1 MCSLSRFRSGLG
13 VTRVNDLELKVPP
26 MALALIFAAAMW
38 VVSVYTPS
46 LTMAIP
52 WRSVLA
58 VAVASAGVAFA
69 LAAVRAFRRAN
80 TSVNPTKPEATST
93 VVAAGVYG
101 VSRNPM
107 YVGLL
112 LVLTGW
118 AIFLCHELT
127 LLFLPAFV
135 AYMNR
140 FQIAPEERALSA
152 RFGSAYATYKRSVRR
167 WL

>member
-1 MCSLSRFRSGLG
+1 MCSLSRLRLGLG
-13 VTRVNDLELKVPP
+13 VTRVNALELKVPP
-26 MALALIFAAAMW
+26 VALALIFAAAMW

-58 VAVASAGVAFA
+58 VAVAAAGVAFA

-93 VVAAGVYG
+93 VVASGVYG

-118 AIFLCHELT
+118 AIFLCHALT
-127 LLFLPAFV
+127 FLFLPAFV

>member
-1 MCSLSRFRSGLG
+1 LGLNL
-13 VTRVNDLELKVPP
+13 TLVNALELKVPP
-26 MALALIFAAAMW
+26 VAVALVFAAAMW
-38 VVSVYTPS
+38 VASAYIPS
-46 LTMAIP
+46 PTMDIP

-58 VAVASAGVAFA
+58 VALSSAGAAFA
-69 LAAVRAFRRAN
+69 LAGVLAFRRAN
-80 TSVNPTKPEATST
+80 TTVNPTKPEATSIII
-93 VVAAGVYG
+93 ASGVYG

-112 LVLTGW
+112 FVLTGW
-118 AIFLCHELT
+118 AFFLSHALNF
-127 LLFLPAFV
+127 LFLPAFV

-152 RFGSAYATYKRSVRR
+152 LFGREYAIYMRSVRR

>member
-1 MCSLSRFRSGLG
+1 M
-13 VTRVNDLELKVPP
+13 D
-26 MALALIFAAAMW
+26 
-38 VVSVYTPS
+38 
-46 LTMAIP
+46 IP

-58 VAVASAGVAFA
+58 VALSSAGAAFA
-69 LAAVRAFRRAN
+69 LAGVLAFRRAN
-80 TSVNPTKPEATST
+80 TTVNPTKPEATST
-93 VVAAGVYG
+93 IIASGVYG

-112 LVLTGW
+112 FVLTGW
-118 AIFLCHELT
+118 AFFLSHALNF
-127 LLFLPAFV
+127 LFLPAFV

-152 RFGSAYATYKRSVRR
+152 LFGREYAIYMRSVRR